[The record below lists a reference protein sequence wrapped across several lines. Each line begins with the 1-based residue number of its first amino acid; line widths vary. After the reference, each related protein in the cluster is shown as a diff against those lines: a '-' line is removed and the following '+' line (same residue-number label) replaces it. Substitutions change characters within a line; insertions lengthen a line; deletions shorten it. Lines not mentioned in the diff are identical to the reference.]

1 MEEWISE
8 LEYRVMEITQ
18 TEQEKKMR
26 KKGLLAQFKRS
37 LV

>member
-18 TEQEKKMR
+18 TEQKKREREKNE
-26 KKGLLAQFKRS
+26 F
-37 LV
+37 

>member
-18 TEQEKKMR
+18 TEQKKKKKREKIN
-26 KKGLLAQFKRS
+26 FKIS
-37 LV
+37 IV